1 MREREKE
8 EEILS
13 FESTNILWELPQ
25 LELRNTTIMTG
36 NLKST
41 KHINIFKERA
51 GNAITFEAWLSN
63 KSGKYSCCNDLKYSA
78 FVSNCKVRLTFI
90 RKINRGL

>member
-1 MREREKE
+1 MRKSEKE

-36 NLKST
+36 NPKST
-41 KHINIFKERA
+41 KHINISKERA

-63 KSGKYSCCNDLKYSA
+63 MIGKYSCCNDLKY
-78 FVSNCKVRLTFI
+78 
-90 RKINRGL
+90 